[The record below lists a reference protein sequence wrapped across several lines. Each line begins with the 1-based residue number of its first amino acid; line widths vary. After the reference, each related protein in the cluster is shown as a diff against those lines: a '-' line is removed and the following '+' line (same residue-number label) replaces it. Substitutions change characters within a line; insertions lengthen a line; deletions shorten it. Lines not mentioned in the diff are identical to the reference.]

1 MEPQRSSLSFDASLP
16 GIIHSFEAC
25 DSVEQFPDM
34 ALARLGALFGADLVN
49 FFQCGRD
56 NKGNLNDFPADA
68 VRIIGRG
75 GSLPCGYAGPGTA

>member
-34 ALARLGALFGADLVN
+34 ALRVLVR
-49 FFQCGRD
+49 CSV
-56 NKGNLNDFPADA
+56 PISSISSSA
-68 VRIIGRG
+68 
-75 GSLPCGYAGPGTA
+75 AGTTKAI